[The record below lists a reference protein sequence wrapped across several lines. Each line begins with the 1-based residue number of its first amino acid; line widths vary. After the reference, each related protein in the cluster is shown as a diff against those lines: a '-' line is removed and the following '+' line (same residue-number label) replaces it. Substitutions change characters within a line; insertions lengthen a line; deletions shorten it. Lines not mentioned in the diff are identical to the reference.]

1 MDNPLIFIALIAA
14 LIVLSIF
21 LPRWVRRSASSAG
34 AREQRRVAESRRA
47 DALRDLGTS
56 LVLHAPETV
65 VREMVDAI
73 VWQRPREFT
82 VLEGGRYG
90 IRFVEPDDAIVR
102 LLPEGSITRMQIER
116 SREHL
121 GMPQGASFWNE
132 LRSLV
137 SARAAAEGIAIAT
150 EPGRANSA

>member
-1 MDNPLIFIALIAA
+1 MDNPLIFIVLIAA

-21 LPRWVRRSASSAG
+21 LPRWVRRSTTSAG
-34 AREQRRVAESRRA
+34 TREQRRVAESRRA
-47 DALRDLGTS
+47 DALRDLGTI

-65 VREMVDAI
+65 VRELVDAI

-82 VLEGGRYG
+82 VLDDGSYG
-90 IRFVEPDDAIVR
+90 IRFVEPDDAVVR
-102 LLPEGSITRMQIER
+102 LVTDGATTRMRVER

-137 SARAAAEGIAIAT
+137 SARAAAKDIAVTT

>member
-1 MDNPLIFIALIAA
+1 MDNPLIFVVLIAA

-21 LPRWVRRSASSAG
+21 LPRWVRRSSTSAG
-34 AREQRRVAESRRA
+34 SREERRVADSRRA
-47 DALRDLGTS
+47 DALRDLGTT
-56 LVLHAPETV
+56 LVLDAPETV
-65 VREMVDAI
+65 VREMVDTI

-82 VLEGGRYG
+82 VLDDGSYG
-90 IRFVEPDDAIVR
+90 IRFVEPDDAVVR
-102 LLPEGSITRMQIER
+102 LVTDGSTTRMRVER

-132 LRSLV
+132 LRALV
-137 SARAAAEGIAIAT
+137 TARAAAEGVGVTT